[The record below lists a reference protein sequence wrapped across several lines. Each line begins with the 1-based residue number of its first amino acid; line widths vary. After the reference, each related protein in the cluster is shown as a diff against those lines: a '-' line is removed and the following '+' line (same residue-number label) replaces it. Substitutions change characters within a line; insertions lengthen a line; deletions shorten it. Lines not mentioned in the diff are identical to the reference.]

1 MRSILTALA
10 IGAFALAAPPA
21 AAPAQAASGTGARV
35 DNTQCFPSSIG
46 SGYTACFTTK
56 GASNETTTPS
66 GNVSYQFNGTE
77 TFTIKDPTGQVVYQS
92 THERHYQR
100 LVQDGVVRAEGQHV
114 SDTFPLNGKTCTFQ
128 SDFQYANGE
137 VRYSNFQSGC
147 S

>member
-1 MRSILTALA
+1 MRSILIALA
-10 IGAFALAAPPA
+10 VWAFALAAP
-21 AAPAQAASGTGARV
+21 QAASATGARV

-56 GASNETTTPS
+56 GATNETATPS
-66 GNVSYQFNGTE
+66 GNVNYQFNGTV
-77 TFTIKDPTGQVVYQS
+77 TFTIADPTGQVVYQS
-92 THERHYQR
+92 THERHDQR

-114 SDTFPLNGKTCTFQ
+114 SDTFPLNGKTCRFQ

-137 VRYSNFQSGC
+137 VRYSNFQSSC

>member
-1 MRSILTALA
+1 MRRILIALA
-10 IGAFALAAPPA
+10 FGAFALAAAPA
-21 AAPAQAASGTGARV
+21 AAPAQAAPGTGARV

-56 GASNETTTPS
+56 GTSNETTTPS
-66 GNVSYQFNGTE
+66 GNVRSHFNGTT
-77 TFTIKDPTGQVVYQS
+77 TFTIKDPTGQVVHQS
-92 THERHYQR
+92 THELHYHR
-100 LVQDGVVRAEGQHV
+100 LVQDGVVHVEGQHV

-137 VRYSNFQSGC
+137 VRYGKFQSGC